1 MPQSLRQALNR
12 HDRWNS
18 IFKIGSGGT
27 GPPCRGS
34 FTATSRPY
42 PALEVGSNKTMG
54 PDNPTREQFSKDEDC
69 KNNSNCCTI
78 ENDGKETRT
87 GEQEIQDIAGTWL

>member
-1 MPQSLRQALNR
+1 
-12 HDRWNS
+12 
-18 IFKIGSGGT
+18 
-27 GPPCRGS
+27 
-34 FTATSRPY
+34 
-42 PALEVGSNKTMG
+42 MG